1 MKLPEDV
8 LIPREELTAYLL
20 VSRAKNDKSG
30 FLAQAGFTQ
39 QNPDM
44 LEAAIIR
51 FIRDNDAVQ
60 NRKDEYG
67 TYYRVTGTLQGPN
80 GDLNVITV
88 WIYGAKESKYR
99 FITLKPDKE

>member
-1 MKLPEDV
+1 MKLPEEV
-8 LIPREELTAYLL
+8 LIPREKLTAHLL

-39 QNPDM
+39 QNPD
-44 LEAAIIR
+44 
-51 FIRDNDAVQ
+51 RDNDAVQ
-60 NRKDEYG
+60 DRKDEYG
-67 TYYRVTGTLQGPN
+67 TYYRITGTLQGPN

>member
-8 LIPREELTAYLL
+8 LIPREKLTAYLL

-39 QNPDM
+39 RNPDL

-51 FIRDNDAVQ
+51 LIRDNDAVQ

-67 TYYRVTGTLQGPN
+67 TYYRVT
-80 GDLNVITV
+80 
-88 WIYGAKESKYR
+88 AR
-99 FITLKPDKE
+99 H